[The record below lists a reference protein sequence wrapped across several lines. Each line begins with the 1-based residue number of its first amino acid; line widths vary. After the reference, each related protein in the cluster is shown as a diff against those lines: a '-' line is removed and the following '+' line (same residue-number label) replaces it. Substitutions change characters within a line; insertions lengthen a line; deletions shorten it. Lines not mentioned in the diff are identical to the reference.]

1 MKTANKLIAIALI
14 AVVSCTTLTATAS
27 AAWVKNNKGTVWQN
41 ADGSYAKSKWM
52 TMKNGNKYYI
62 RADGTRATGMLSM
75 KNKTGGKDYYY
86 FNEKGIMQTGW
97 QSVKGSVYYFKADGK
112 AATTMQ
118 VIGNNAYKFN
128 AQGIWDGKVYSKD
141 GKKDVTETVNVTE
154 LVPVA
159 ASADRSAE
167 YGKVKKISGER
178 PETVTINGLTY
189 NTSANNIVIYGGEG
203 KPGGSGTPVFPE
215 GNDYTEVYIN
225 IANCT
230 DDDLEC
236 LKYFSNLEKLE
247 LVTCT
252 KEQMLDQKN
261 VFQVGATGGF
271 QRVSYI
277 TNLDFCYYMPKLKYV
292 SIYNTP
298 YLTDV
303 SGLSVCKNL
312 QELRFASCGMKSLDG
327 LEKLT
332 RIKKIYANNTRL
344 ENLDG
349 LKNCTNLQ
357 IVDVANAYLTDIS
370 GLSNKSKLKQVD
382 LNVNRRLTDISP
394 LATCNNLK
402 SVMLTDCNGIMDWSP
417 LLNIQTLE
425 KVSMYRASKKSN
437 AQQIHDTLNGNG
449 IGYGIFDSLIYD
461 SASDGLPHNLDTINC
476 DEYWDRE
483 KYSTDVYG
491 TNYPCKC
498 SYCENWRK
506 TGGNWTGVKG
516 AIQAQVDLG
525 TYQE

>member
-1 MKTANKLIAIALI
+1 MSKKTTKKFAAIAIATI
-14 AVVSCTTLTATAS
+14 MSCSALTATAS
-27 AAWVKNNKGTVWQN
+27 ATWETKDTGVVWQN

-62 RADGTRATGMLSM
+62 KADGMRATGMLSM

-97 QSVKGSVYYFKADGK
+97 QNVKGAVYYFKADGK

-159 ASADRSAE
+159 APADRSAE

-215 GNDYTEVYIN
+215 GNDYTDAYIN

-230 DDDLEC
+230 DEDLEC
-236 LKYFSNLEKLE
+236 LKYFSNLEKLV

-252 KEQMLDQKN
+252 KEQMVDQKN
-261 VFQVGATGGF
+261 VLQLDNAGGL
-271 QRVSYI
+271 QRVAYI

-292 SIYNTP
+292 YIY
-298 YLTDV
+298 
-303 SGLSVCKNL
+303 
-312 QELRFASCGMKSLDG
+312 
-327 LEKLT
+327 
-332 RIKKIYANNTRL
+332 I
-344 ENLDG
+344 
-349 LKNCTNLQ
+349 
-357 IVDVANAYLTDIS
+357 
-370 GLSNKSKLKQVD
+370 
-382 LNVNRRLTDISP
+382 
-394 LATCNNLK
+394 
-402 SVMLTDCNGIMDWSP
+402 
-417 LLNIQTLE
+417 
-425 KVSMYRASKKSN
+425 
-437 AQQIHDTLNGNG
+437 IHH
-449 IGYGIFDSLIYD
+449 I
-461 SASDGLPHNLDTINC
+461 
-476 DEYWDRE
+476 
-483 KYSTDVYG
+483 
-491 TNYPCKC
+491 
-498 SYCENWRK
+498 
-506 TGGNWTGVKG
+506 
-516 AIQAQVDLG
+516 
-525 TYQE
+525 